1 MWKRQCNFPIRFRL
15 FSIKRESGQVFSQ
28 PSFAIDVSDFWETF
42 QTLNEVSPKKAEKY
56 LKGEFSNLLGIVRKT
71 DAIVAAKEEIIL
83 MKNIEILKA
92 KGLMTSRGIFEH
104 HVGKCFFE
112 LKHNNALKEDERLNT
127 SNLILKLA
135 SPRFKIPNDAM
146 ITKAFMEAVK
156 GCKTNLRDLYDDL
169 SKEQHGFPWTG
180 DSVKVFKRSLKPGH
194 ECVIDYIAKE
204 MNLDVIKIDE

>member
-1 MWKRQCNFPIRFRL
+1 MWKRQCTLPIRFRL

-28 PSFAIDVSDFWETF
+28 PFAIDVSDFWETF
-42 QTLNEVSPKKAEKY
+42 QTLNE
-56 LKGEFSNLLGIVRKT
+56 GEFSNLLGIVRKT

>member
-1 MWKRQCNFPIRFRL
+1 M
-15 FSIKRESGQVFSQ
+15 
-28 PSFAIDVSDFWETF
+28 
-42 QTLNEVSPKKAEKY
+42 
-56 LKGEFSNLLGIVRKT
+56 
-71 DAIVAAKEEIIL
+71 
-83 MKNIEILKA
+83 
-92 KGLMTSRGIFEH
+92 
-104 HVGKCFFE
+104 
-112 LKHNNALKEDERLNT
+112 
-127 SNLILKLA
+127 LKLA

-146 ITKAFMEAVK
+146 ITKSFMEAVK